1 MICFQ
6 KLKKWNELRKRSLN
20 SPLHKFLVLV
30 GVIRSPTFEL
40 MDAWNDRDWQEAL
53 KND

>member
-6 KLKKWNELRKRSLN
+6 KLKKWNELRKRSLD
-20 SPLHKFLVLV
+20 SPLHEFLVLV
-30 GVIRSPTFEL
+30 GVIHSPTFEWIYAL
-40 MDAWNDRDWQEAL
+40 NDRDWQEAL